1 MLRHCREVGMHVPKE
16 IHPWSAQLQAAAR
29 RLQQTEQRQQASC
42 GQQQQQPVQLAQPAP
57 GQPPAGNKQQ
67 QQQQPGSTPLD
78 RLAAAAQLTQR
89 QATLGLAGGRRQRL
103 ASFSCLVVAEA
114 VEGAGGRRSNRSDQ
128 LARFGDVPQQEQ
140 QEQDEASSVLCC
152 ELEGGL
158 SGCGLAHGRAL
169 ADTCQCAWA
178 AACNRRRVPMLL
190 VYLHLSAGL
199 SAS

>member
-1 MLRHCREVGMHVPKE
+1 MHVPKE
-16 IHPWSAQLQAAAR
+16 VHPWSAQLQAAAR
-29 RLQQTEQRQQASC
+29 RLQLAEQRQQQQASR
-42 GQQQQQPVQLAQPAP
+42 GQQQQQPGQLAQPAP
-57 GQPPAGNKQQ
+57 GQLPAGTEQQQQ
-67 QQQQPGSTPLD
+67 QQQQPGSTPFE
-78 RLAAAAQLTQR
+78 RLAAAAHLTER

-140 QEQDEASSVLCC
+140 QEQDDASSVLWC

-158 SGCGLAHGRAL
+158 SGCGPAHGCAL

-178 AACNRRRVPMLL
+178 AVCNRRRVPMLL
-190 VYLHLSAGL
+190 VYLQL